1 MENLERDIENLSIYG
16 VSGMANLQFQ
26 AEVLVQSKFIA
37 NAFSNIISDVQTQDI
52 AMVASAMERLRSMF
66 DVLCYSTQRFELVEI
81 TDHLRRIFDLLMSSN
96 LMEIFGTILD
106 QPDDLKVSPIKLEV
120 LRVIAL
126 LSVGGRLFSQSDIS
140 LTPIPEEQ
148 DQQLL

>member
-1 MENLERDIENLSIYG
+1 
-16 VSGMANLQFQ
+16 
-26 AEVLVQSKFIA
+26 
-37 NAFSNIISDVQTQDI
+37 
-52 AMVASAMERLRSMF
+52 
-66 DVLCYSTQRFELVEI
+66 
-81 TDHLRRIFDLLMSSN
+81 MSSN

-148 DQQLL
+148 DQLLLQRLQAMLLGYDLIFKVFN